1 MIKNVIFDL
10 GGVLIDWNPK
20 HLYRKIFKDETEMEK
35 FLDEVCT
42 SDWNEEQDA
51 GRSLAE
57 ATETLVKEHPQH
69 EENIRAY
76 YGRWEEMLGGAIQG
90 TVDIFKKMKA
100 SGGFKIYALTNWSS
114 ETFPIALQHY
124 DFLQWFD
131 GALVSGDE
139 KMRKPFPEFYDLL
152 FKRYNLKPEET
163 LFIDDN
169 LRNIRAAD
177 KTGMKTIHFTSSEDL
192 KEQLKEAGIDL

>member
-100 SGGFKIYALTNWSS
+100 SGNFKIYALTNWSS
-114 ETFPIALQHY
+114 ETFPIAVKHY

-163 LFIDDN
+163 LFVDDN
-169 LRNIRAAD
+169 LRNIKAAE
-177 KTGMKTIHFTSSEDL
+177 KTGMKSIHFTSSEKL
-192 KEQLKEAGIDL
+192 KEQLEEAGIEL

>member
-100 SGGFKIYALTNWSS
+100 SGNFKIYALTNWSS
-114 ETFPIALQHY
+114 ETFPIAVKRY

-163 LFIDDN
+163 LFVDDN
-169 LRNIRAAD
+169 LRNIKAAE
-177 KTGMKTIHFTSSEDL
+177 KTGMKSIHFTSSEKL
-192 KEQLKEAGIDL
+192 KEQLEEAGIEL

>member
-100 SGGFKIYALTNWSS
+100 SGNFKIYALTNWSS
-114 ETFPIALQHY
+114 ETFPIAVKHY

-169 LRNIRAAD
+169 LRNIKAAE
-177 KTGMKTIHFTSSEDL
+177 KTGMKSIHFTSSEKL
-192 KEQLKEAGIDL
+192 KEQLEEAGIEL